1 MDDKYLAN
9 QWIRGI
15 QELSNAIES
24 LKNLQELIDE
34 VGLYDR
40 LVAENRQLYSLNET
54 KVSELEYARCINIVN
69 RFRMV

>member
-9 QWIRGI
+9 QWVKGI
-15 QELSNAIES
+15 QELSNAIEN

-40 LVAENRQLYSLNET
+40 LQAENRQLYSLNET
-54 KVSELEYARCINIVN
+54 KISEKEYTRCINIVN